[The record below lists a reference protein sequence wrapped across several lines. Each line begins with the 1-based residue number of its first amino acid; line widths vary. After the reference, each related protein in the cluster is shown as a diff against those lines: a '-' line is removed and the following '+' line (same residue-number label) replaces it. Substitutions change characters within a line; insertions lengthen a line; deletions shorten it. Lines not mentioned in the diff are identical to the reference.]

1 MRTAPKL
8 NWTPTAPTQQHR
20 YSERFNGV
28 LLYTLGIAGQTI
40 NKQSEVRYA
49 ISVVRLPTAY
59 LRGLW
64 EACFKCHLSGK
75 GGSPHALTARMLKSA
90 AWGVGAQVCLQLKG
104 FPRYSGSRQ
113 KSCGAACNLTCT
125 LKAIRSK
132 RASQ

>member
-64 EACFKCHLSGK
+64 EACFKCHPK
-75 GGSPHALTARMLKSA
+75 RQGGSPMPPTVRMLKSA
-90 AWGVGAQVCLQLKG
+90 AWGAGGRLA
-104 FPRYSGSRQ
+104 RR
-113 KSCGAACNLTCT
+113 
-125 LKAIRSK
+125 KAL
-132 RASQ
+132 